1 MTRIIILLL
10 AAAIASGVAMQSDW
24 PAFAQTSAEPAPS
37 AQPAPSPQPVPSPQP
52 APSPPKR
59 PAPPA
64 KPSAG
69 CTWLGVRTV
78 QALMRDD
85 LVAASDFQRLY
96 QSFGCPPQQL
106 RITLD
111 CVVKYGTPISP
122 GQVQELVN
130 ACWERPAQPVIPAP
144 GPQRLDKPQTE
155 KPKTDKR

>member
-10 AAAIASGVAMQSDW
+10 AAAVTGGVAMEASA
-24 PAFAQTSAEPAPS
+24 PAMAQTPAEPTPSAQAAEPAPS
-37 AQPAPSPQPVPSPQP
+37 AQPAPSP
-52 APSPPKR
+52 PKR
-59 PAPPA
+59 PAPPT

-96 QSFGCPPQQL
+96 QSFGCPQQQL
-106 RITLD
+106 RVTLD
-111 CVVKYGTPISP
+111 CVVKYGTPISS

-144 GPQRLDKPQTE
+144 GPQRLDKPQPE
-155 KPKTDKR
+155 KPKTDKK

>member
-1 MTRIIILLL
+1 MIRILILLL
-10 AAAIASGVAMQSDW
+10 AAAVASGVAMETSA
-24 PAFAQTSAEPAPS
+24 PAVAQTPAQQAPS
-37 AQPAPSPQPVPSPQP
+37 AQP

-64 KPSAG
+64 KPSPG
-69 CTWLGVRTV
+69 CTWLGVRVV
-78 QALMRDD
+78 QSLIRDD
-85 LVAASDFQRLY
+85 LVAAGDFQRLY

-130 ACWERPAQPVIPAP
+130 ACWDRPTQPVIPAP
-144 GPQRLDKPQTE
+144 GPQRLDKPQPE
-155 KPKTDKR
+155 KPKTDKK

>member
-1 MTRIIILLL
+1 MTRISILLL
-10 AAAIASGVAMQSDW
+10 AAAFAGGVAVETSTS
-24 PAFAQTSAEPAPS
+24 AAAQTPAEPAPL
-37 AQPAPSPQPVPSPQP
+37 AQPV
-52 APSPPKR
+52 PSPPKR

-69 CTWLGVRTV
+69 CSWLGVRTV

-85 LVAASDFQRLY
+85 LVAAGDLQRLY
-96 QSFGCPPQQL
+96 QSFGCPPPQL

-111 CVVKYGTPISP
+111 CVVKHGTPISP